1 MGVSTF
7 VPKGDWKCDSQRA
20 GFAKNIEWYLTVSSQ
35 LIFYLV
41 LGVVLGAALYRYVR
55 RRSVPR
61 VSPAE
66 ADRMIH
72 SGQAL
77 FLDVRTD
84 SEQRS
89 EHIKG
94 ALLIPLHTLRRRAE
108 ELKKHSNREIICYCR
123 NGNRSLSAAAILRR
137 RGLRASSLEGGIGE
151 WNYYQHTQ
159 E

>member
-1 MGVSTF
+1 M
-7 VPKGDWKCDSQRA
+7 
-20 GFAKNIEWYLTVSSQ
+20 
-35 LIFYLV
+35 FYLFM
-41 LGVVLGAALYRYVR
+41 GAVLGAALYRYIR
-55 RRSVPR
+55 RRSIPR

-66 ADRMIH
+66 ADSMIR

-77 FLDVRTD
+77 FLDVRTE

-94 ALLIPLHTLRRRAE
+94 ALFIPLHTLRRRAE

-123 NGNRSLSAAAILRR
+123 NGNRSLTAAAILRR

-151 WNYYQHTQ
+151 WNYFRHAR